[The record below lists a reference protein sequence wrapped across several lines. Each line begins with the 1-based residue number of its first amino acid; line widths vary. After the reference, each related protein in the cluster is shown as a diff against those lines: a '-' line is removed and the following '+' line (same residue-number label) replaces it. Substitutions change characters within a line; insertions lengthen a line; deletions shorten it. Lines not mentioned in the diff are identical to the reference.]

1 MTGLGTLVNVAA
13 IIVGGT
19 IGWLAKKGIS
29 ERYKKTVM
37 QGIGLAVIIIGLSG
51 SLQGIMQFVGA
62 PRLDRVYLTGMILSL
77 VFGAL
82 IGEALN
88 IERRLDDLGLWFQSK
103 FARGEHTFAEGFVT
117 ASLVYCVGA
126 MAIVGA
132 LEDGLTGNTQILYA
146 KAILDGVSA
155 IVFAA
160 TLGMGVTF
168 SFLPVLVYQGG
179 ITLLAG
185 FLKPWLTEDII
196 SQMSLVGSVLITAIG
211 LNILEMTRIKVG
223 NLLPAIF
230 LPAVFHLLY
239 GLVPWI
245 SG

>member
-1 MTGLGTLVNVAA
+1 MTWDFGSKPGLPGESIL
-13 IIVGGT
+13 
-19 IGWLAKKGIS
+19 LRK
-29 ERYKKTVM
+29 
-37 QGIGLAVIIIGLSG
+37 GLSP
-51 SLQGIMQFVGA
+51 Q
-62 PRLDRVYLTGMILSL
+62 
-77 VFGAL
+77 AL
-82 IGEALN
+82 CIA
-88 IERRLDDLGLWFQSK
+88 W
-103 FARGEHTFAEGFVT
+103 
-117 ASLVYCVGA
+117 GA

-160 TLGMGVTF
+160 TLGNGW
-168 SFLPVLVYQGG
+168 SRFLFCLCWFIRGG

-185 FLKPWLTEDII
+185 LFLKPWLTEDII

-230 LPAVFHLLY
+230 LPVAFHLVY
-239 GLVPWI
+239 QIMPWI
-245 SG
+245 GG